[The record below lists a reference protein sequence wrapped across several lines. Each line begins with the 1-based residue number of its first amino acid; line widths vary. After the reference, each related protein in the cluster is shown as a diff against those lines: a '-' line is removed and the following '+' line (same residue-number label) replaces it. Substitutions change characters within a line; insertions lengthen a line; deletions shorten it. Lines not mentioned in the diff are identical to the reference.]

1 MGQDEISDFL
11 KKIDDYKNKVT
22 ENKKESSKF
31 LKEIGILTKKGKV
44 KKEYQ
49 DICIQQDQA

>member
-11 KKIDDYKNKVT
+11 KKIDLYKVKVT
-22 ENKKESSKF
+22 ENKEEASKF
-31 LKEIGILTKKGKV
+31 LKNIGIFTKKGKI

-49 DICIQQDQA
+49 DICIQLDQA